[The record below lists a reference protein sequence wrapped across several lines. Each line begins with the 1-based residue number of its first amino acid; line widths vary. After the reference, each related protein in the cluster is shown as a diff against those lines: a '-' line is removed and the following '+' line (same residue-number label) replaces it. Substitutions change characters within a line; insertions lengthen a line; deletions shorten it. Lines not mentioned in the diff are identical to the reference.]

1 MIYSHIAS
9 ALVFSKYRIIFLGD
23 FPLSTEKLFDTSHIK
38 SDDDHWPEAT
48 AKKTLKFEGL

>member
-23 FPLSTEKLFDTSHIK
+23 FPLSTEKLFDTSHIN
-38 SDDDHWPEAT
+38 SDDEHRQLP
-48 AKKTLKFEGL
+48 KKH